1 MKSEQASINTN
12 TNTNT
17 NTNEENLATYLNA
30 FLQEQ
35 NINQIKFPRKKCC
48 GTSRSLYCT
57 ECCKLLIDRERWP
70 TSIQAGHLDLP
81 FQLDIVLNDKRRS
94 ATGFHAHILL
104 KASRGD
110 HNHNDCTYDGT
121 GCQTAQTEEERVR
134 LIDIE
139 NNEPLPSYE
148 GEDNTYVL
156 FPSEN
161 SIPISS
167 VASNIHRLVV
177 LDCKWTKS
185 SCQRLPEIDGLPKV
199 HLDHPPSES
208 FFWRW
213 HNAGP
218 GMCSTLEA
226 IYFAA
231 VEVAEVSCCF
241 DFDNDSDIDS
251 DNEKRKALIDLMWL
265 FGIQRSATALGARR
279 EGKPVP
285 FSKDGKNMQRDLRK
299 TKGSEKHSRDIEI
312 GKQLKAKATTH

>member
-1 MKSEQASINTN
+1 MNSEQASINTN
-12 TNTNT
+12 
-17 NTNEENLATYLNA
+17 EENLASYLNA
-30 FLQEQ
+30 FLQVQ
-35 NINQIKFPRKKCC
+35 NINENKFPRKKCC

-81 FQLDIVLNDKRRS
+81 FQLDIVLNDKRLS
-94 ATGFHAHILL
+94 ATGFHAHVLL

-110 HNHNDCTYDGT
+110 HNHNDYTYDGT
-121 GCQTAQTEEERVR
+121 GCETAQTQEERVR

-139 NNEPLPSYE
+139 KNEPLPSYE

-167 VASNIHRLVV
+167 VASNIHRLIV

-185 SCQRLPEIDGLPKV
+185 SCLRLPEIDGLPKV

-241 DFDNDSDIDS
+241 DFDNDI

-279 EGKPVP
+279 EGKPLP
-285 FSKDGKNMQRDLRK
+285 FSKDGKAMQRDLRK
-299 TKGSEKHSRDIEI
+299 TAKGSEKHMRDIEI
-312 GKQLKAKATTH
+312 GKRLKAKATTLM

>member
-1 MKSEQASINTN
+1 MKTNSEQASI
-12 TNTNT
+12 NTNT

-30 FLQEQ
+30 FLQ
-35 NINQIKFPRKKCC
+35 NIKVFPRKKCC

-57 ECCKLLIDRERWP
+57 ECCKLLIDRESWP
-70 TSIQAGHLDLP
+70 TSIQAGQLDLP
-81 FQLDIVLNDKRRS
+81 FYLDIVLNDKRLS
-94 ATGFHAHILL
+94 ATGFHAHVLL

-110 HNHNDCTYDGT
+110 LNDYN
-121 GCQTAQTEEERVR
+121 GCETAQSQAQAHAHAQEERIR

-139 NNEPLPSYE
+139 NNESLPSYE

-167 VASNIHRLVV
+167 VASNIHRLIV

-185 SCQRLPEIDGLPKV
+185 SCQRLPEIDGLPQV

-231 VEVAEVSCCF
+231 MEVAQVSCY
-241 DFDNDSDIDS
+241 FDNA
-251 DNEKRKALIDLMWL
+251 KRKALIDLMWL
-265 FGIQRSATALGARR
+265 FGIQRSATALRARR
-279 EGKPVP
+279 EGKPLP
-285 FSKDGKNMQRDLRK
+285 FSKDGKTMQRDLRK
-299 TKGSEKHSRDIEI
+299 TEKGSEKHLRDIEI
-312 GKQLKAKATTH
+312 TKRLKAKATNNALI